1 MSTTRLVT
9 TRLITPDDAS
19 AIADL
24 VAASREFL
32 APWEPARDGSYFS
45 VEGQRATI
53 EAALAKH
60 EAGAMLPHVILN
72 DEGRVA
78 GRIIIN
84 DIVHGAFE
92 NGHLGYWVSAAEG
105 GRGLATAAVREM
117 IDVAFGQLGLHR
129 IQAGTLLHNVR
140 SQRVLERNGFIRFGM
155 APAYL
160 KIDGQ
165 WQDHYLYQLINP
177 APM

>member
-9 TRLITPDDAS
+9 TRLITLDDAPV
-19 AIADL
+19 IAGL

-32 APWEPARDGSYFS
+32 APWEPARNDSYFS
-45 VEGQRATI
+45 VEGQRAI
-53 EAALAKH
+53 IGAALAKH
-60 EAGAMLPHVILN
+60 ETGTMLPHVILN
-72 DEGRVA
+72 ESGEVA
-78 GRIIIN
+78 GRINLN

-105 GRGLATAAVREM
+105 GRGLATAAVRE
-117 IDVAFGQLGLHR
+117 IIEVAFGQLGLHR
-129 IQAGTLLHNVR
+129 IQAGTLLNNVR
-140 SQRVLERNGFIRFGM
+140 SQRVLERNGFIRFAM

-165 WQDHYLYQLINP
+165 WQDHYLYQIINP
-177 APM
+177 ART